1 MDKKI
6 RYGVIAILVIAVI
19 TLCVHQVNE
28 DMEFSC
34 VAANHYLQEGED
46 IYGVAGKYCTGNR
59 QSAVQYIMD
68 INGIKSND
76 LGNLQAHTYVRVEA
90 TK

>member
-1 MDKKI
+1 
-6 RYGVIAILVIAVI
+6 
-19 TLCVHQVNE
+19 VNE

-34 VAANHYLQEGED
+34 VAANHYLQDGED

-68 INGIKSND
+68 INGIKGDD
-76 LGNLQAHTYVRVEA
+76 LSNLQAHTYVRVEA